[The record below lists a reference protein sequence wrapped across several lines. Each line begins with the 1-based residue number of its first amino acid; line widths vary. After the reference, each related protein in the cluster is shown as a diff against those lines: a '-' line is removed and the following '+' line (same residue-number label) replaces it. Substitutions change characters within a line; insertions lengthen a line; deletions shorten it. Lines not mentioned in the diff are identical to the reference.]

1 MRLLLF
7 AGASEGRILA
17 ERLAGTPVRVDISVA
32 TKYGGEVLAGVPKSG
47 ALLVGR
53 KDEEE
58 IRLLL
63 ANGGYDL
70 VVDATHPFAVTASR
84 HIAAAAKREDV
95 PYIRLVRDR
104 GPSDA
109 GEVVPSIA
117 AAAERLRD
125 CEGNILV
132 TTGSTT
138 LAPYAAIPGYA
149 ERVHVRA
156 LPTVEALRNCAAA
169 GIPPRRVIAM
179 QGPFSR
185 ELNRALMRRFAI
197 SVLVTKDGGEAGGF
211 GDKIAA
217 AGDVGALVL
226 VVGRPPG
233 ETGLP
238 LEEAYRRILD
248 MLKGRT

>member
-149 ERVHVRA
+149 ERVHVRV

-185 ELNRALMRRFAI
+185 ELNAAIMRQYAI
-197 SVLVTKDGGEAGGF
+197 RHLVTKEAGAAGGF
-211 GDKIAA
+211 FEKIAA
-217 AGDVGALVL
+217 AADVGARAWI
-226 VVGRPPG
+226 VGRPP
-233 ETGLP
+233 ETAGLD
-238 LEEAYRRILD
+238 LEGTFAEIVRRSGSAL
-248 MLKGRT
+248 